1 MSSQNPKE
9 NRDGKRYTFVF
20 DSTFDRTLRLL
31 KKKKPSLFSKVSAKI
46 ENIVRAPILGK
57 PLRNVLRNYRRVHV
71 GSFVII
77 YEIKDTEIRFLDLD
91 HHDKIYK
98 KYS

>member
-1 MSSQNPKE
+1 MASQNFKG
-9 NRDGKRYTFVF
+9 NGKQYVFVF
-20 DSTFDRTLRLL
+20 DPTFDHALRLL
-31 KKKKPSLFSKVSAKI
+31 KKKKPSLFNKVSAQVEK
-46 ENIVRAPILGK
+46 VMRAPILGK

-77 YEIKDTEIRFLDLD
+77 YEIKDMEIRFLDFD
-91 HHDKIYK
+91 HHDRIYK

>member
-1 MSSQNPKE
+1 MA
-9 NRDGKRYTFVF
+9 YTFVF
-20 DSTFDRTLRLL
+20 DIAFDRAIRLL
-31 KKKKPSLFSKVSAKI
+31 KKKKPSLFNKVSAQIEKI
-46 ENIVRAPILGK
+46 IRAPTLGK

-77 YEIKDTEIRFLDLD
+77 YEIKDLEIRFLDFD
-91 HHDKIYK
+91 HHDRIYK

>member
-1 MSSQNPKE
+1 MTSLNHQE
-9 NRDGKRYTFVF
+9 GGKQYTFIFDPSF
-20 DSTFDRTLRLL
+20 DSTIRAL
-31 KKKKPSLFSKVSAKI
+31 KKKKPSLFNKVSAQI
-46 ENIVRAPILGK
+46 EKVIHAPILGK

-77 YEIKDTEIRFLDLD
+77 YEIKDMEIRFLDFD
-91 HHDKIYK
+91 HHDRIYK

>member
-1 MSSQNPKE
+1 MTSPNHQE
-9 NRDGKRYTFVF
+9 GGKQYTFVF
-20 DSTFDRTLRLL
+20 DAEFDRTMRLL
-31 KKKKPSLFSKVSAKI
+31 KKKKPSLFNKVSAQVEK
-46 ENIVRAPILGK
+46 VMRAPILGK

-77 YEIKDTEIRFLDLD
+77 YEIKDTEIRFLDFD
-91 HHDKIYK
+91 HHDRIYK

>member
-1 MSSQNPKE
+1 MTSPNYHA
-9 NRDGKRYTFVF
+9 DGKRYTFIF
-20 DSTFDRTLRLL
+20 DHMFDRALRLL
-31 KKKKPSLFSKVSAKI
+31 KKKKPSLFNKASAQIEKVI
-46 ENIVRAPILGK
+46 RAPVLGK

-77 YEIKDTEIRFLDLD
+77 YEIKDMEIRFLDLD
-91 HHDKIYK
+91 HHDRIYR

>member
-1 MSSQNPKE
+1 MNLRNSEES
-9 NRDGKRYTFVF
+9 RKRYTFVF
-20 DSTFDRTLRLL
+20 DPAFDRALRLL
-31 KKKKPSLFSKVSAKI
+31 KKKKPSLFKKVSAQI
-46 ENIVRAPILGK
+46 EKVSRTPILGK

-77 YEIKDTEIRFLDLD
+77 YEIKDMEIRFLDFD
-91 HHDKIYK
+91 HHDRIYK